1 MLMRRRLYFLLPDI
15 PSARATVNEL
25 LLAHIEVGHV
35 HLLARRDMLPDDLP
49 AASVLQKTD
58 LVHGARL
65 GILMGGLA
73 GACAGAVFVLFPPSG
88 AVLPLGTILFT
99 ALFGAAFGAWAASL
113 VGASVP
119 NTQLRR
125 FQPEIERGRVLM
137 MADVPMRRVAE
148 ISDLLARRRPEARSA
163 GFEPTIPAFP

>member
-1 MLMRRRLYFLLPDI
+1 MLMRRRLYFLLPDV

-25 LLAHIEVGHV
+25 LLARIEVGHV

-65 GILMGGLA
+65 GILMGGVA
-73 GACAGAVFVLFPPSG
+73 GACAGGVFVLFPPSG
-88 AVLPLGTILFT
+88 AILPLGTILFA
-99 ALFGAAFGAWAASL
+99 ALFGAAFGAWTASL

-137 MADVPMRRVAE
+137 MVDVPIRRVEE
-148 ISDLLARRRPEARSA
+148 ITDLVARRRPEARSA

>member
-1 MLMRRRLYFLLPDI
+1 MLMRRRLYFMLPDV
-15 PSARATVNEL
+15 PSARATLNEL
-25 LLAHIEVGHV
+25 LLARIEVGHM

-49 AASVLQKTD
+49 AANVLQKTD

-65 GILMGGLA
+65 GIFIGGVA
-73 GACAGAVFVLFPPSG
+73 GACAGGVFVLFPPTD
-88 AVLPLGTILFT
+88 AMLPLGTILFT
-99 ALFGAAFGAWAASL
+99 ALFGAVFGAWAASL

-137 MADVPMRRVAE
+137 MVDVPMRRVDE
-148 ISDLLARRRPEARSA
+148 ITDLVARRHPEARPG

>member
-15 PSARATVNEL
+15 ASARATLNEL
-25 LLAHIEVGHV
+25 LLARIEVGHV

-49 AASVLQKTD
+49 AANVLQKTD
-58 LVHGARL
+58 VVHGARL
-65 GILMGGLA
+65 GILLGGLA
-73 GACAGAVFVLFPPSG
+73 GACAGGLFVLFPPTGSI
-88 AVLPLGTILFT
+88 LPLGTILFT
-99 ALFGAAFGAWAASL
+99 ALFGAVFGAWAASL

-137 MADVPMRRVAE
+137 MVDVPMRRVEE
-148 ISDLLARRRPEARSA
+148 ITDLVARRHPEAQSG